1 MAEAMDMHVDVSPG
15 TLISALPREAKD
27 YLGAFGIAAVA
38 IYRDD
43 RIGVSRDPAGAV
55 AAWWVEADQAGG
67 VVKQARK
74 NGGDI
79 PAAARKLGVT
89 LTAHDAV
96 IARAKAATARIEDAL
111 SEAQARGDLQFFNRE
126 YKRRRSAAAAAGQSF
141 MSYGQARTQL
151 HKTIA
156 TVAASGGTLT
166 RALIESVF
174 GR

>member
-1 MAEAMDMHVDVSPG
+1 MYVDVSRG

-79 PAAARKLGVT
+79 PAAARKLRVT
-89 LTAHDAV
+89 LTAHDVV
-96 IARAKAATARIEDAL
+96 IARAKAATARIDNAL
-111 SEAQARGDLQFFNRE
+111 SEAQACGDLQFFNRE
-126 YKRRRSAAAAAGQSF
+126 YKRRRAEAAAAGKGF
-141 MSYGQARTQL
+141 MSYGQARARLQRA
-151 HKTIA
+151 IA
-156 TVAASGGTLT
+156 EIAAKGGNGVTPELVA
-166 RALIESVF
+166 SVF
-174 GR
+174 RVA